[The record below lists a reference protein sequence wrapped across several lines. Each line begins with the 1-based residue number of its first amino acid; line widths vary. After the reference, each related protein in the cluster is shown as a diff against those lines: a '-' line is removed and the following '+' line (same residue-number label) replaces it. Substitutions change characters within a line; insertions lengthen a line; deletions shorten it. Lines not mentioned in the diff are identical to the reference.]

1 MSEHRELADLLRK
14 LRADRKLS
22 QDQLAKRIN
31 VSKSLVSQFESGKS
45 IPQPDTAR
53 ALDQIYGTG
62 DEVQKA
68 AKDAREDQRPWLRS
82 WRDHECRATVL
93 RCWEPLLIPGLL
105 QREPYML
112 ALFAGVPSNR
122 GRIDELV
129 RTRLARQ
136 EAVFGREQPPM
147 VTCIIGEYAL
157 RRGPRDVMKDQL
169 GYLADVG
176 DRHPVTVRVLPDDA
190 AGLHIGLGG
199 PLLLATMPDGRRVG
213 YLDDQLRGRLATEI
227 GDVSSLELTFDAIS
241 NLALS
246 AAQSRDRILEIMH
259 EQ

>member
-68 AKDAREDQRPWLRS
+68 AKDAREDRRPWLRS
-82 WRDHECRATVL
+82 WRDHERRATVL

-105 QREPYML
+105 QREPYMRS
-112 ALFAGVPSNR
+112 LFGAVPSNR

-169 GYLADVG
+169 AHLADVG
-176 DRHPVTVRVLPDDA
+176 ERLPVTVRVLPDEA
-190 AGLHIGLGG
+190 TGLHIGLGG
-199 PLLLATMPDGRRVG
+199 PLVLATMPDGRRLG
-213 YLDDQLRGRLATEI
+213 YLDDQLRGRLATSVGNISE
-227 GDVSSLELTFDAIS
+227 LELTFDAIG

-246 AAQSRDRILEIMH
+246 TGQSRDLILELLNEH
-259 EQ
+259 